1 MTPSQVLFNQTK
13 INLLSLGLIKNF
25 FVMFF
30 ILVFLSLRFLDLM
43 NTFYQILKTM
53 QQQKIKLLILLNKV
67 LFEGVVTKL
76 FFSTY
81 HSIFS
86 GYLFLKLHKSIN
98 KLQLIL

>member
-1 MTPSQVLFNQTK
+1 
-13 INLLSLGLIKNF
+13 
-25 FVMFF
+25 
-30 ILVFLSLRFLDLM
+30 M
-43 NTFYQILKTM
+43 NTFYQIFKTM

-67 LFEGVVTKL
+67 LFEGVMTKL

-81 HSIFS
+81 HSIFG

>member
-1 MTPSQVLFNQTK
+1 MIKNFMTPSQVLFNQTK
-13 INLLSLGLIKNF
+13 INLLSLCLIKNF

-67 LFEGVVTKL
+67 LFEGVMGV
-76 FFSTY
+76 
-81 HSIFS
+81 
-86 GYLFLKLHKSIN
+86 
-98 KLQLIL
+98 

>member
-1 MTPSQVLFNQTK
+1 MIKNFMTPSQVLFNQTK
-13 INLLSLGLIKNF
+13 TNLLSLGLIKNF

-67 LFEGVVTKL
+67 LFEGVMGV
-76 FFSTY
+76 
-81 HSIFS
+81 
-86 GYLFLKLHKSIN
+86 
-98 KLQLIL
+98 

>member
-13 INLLSLGLIKNF
+13 INLLSLCLIKNF

-67 LFEGVVTKL
+67 LFEGVMGV
-76 FFSTY
+76 
-81 HSIFS
+81 
-86 GYLFLKLHKSIN
+86 
-98 KLQLIL
+98 

>member
-13 INLLSLGLIKNF
+13 TNLLSLGLIKNF

-67 LFEGVVTKL
+67 LFEGVMGV
-76 FFSTY
+76 
-81 HSIFS
+81 
-86 GYLFLKLHKSIN
+86 
-98 KLQLIL
+98 